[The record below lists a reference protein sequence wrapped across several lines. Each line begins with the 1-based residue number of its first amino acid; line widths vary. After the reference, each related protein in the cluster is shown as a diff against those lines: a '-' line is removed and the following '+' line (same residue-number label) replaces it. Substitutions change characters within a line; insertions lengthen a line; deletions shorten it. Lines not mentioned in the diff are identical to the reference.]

1 MKKEL
6 FFIIRAQIQ
15 YILYSI
21 HHTFILLAGLF
32 TYAYLREFNPLN
44 LFCFLFF
51 VQYASIVLLKAN
63 KENRDYTFQLLTL
76 SAKQIASI
84 RIILT
89 LLGFVIIYLI
99 AFLLHILFFNT
110 TLGFRNSL
118 HELFMFG
125 GIALSGIFL
134 YVIFSDY
141 FSVFR
146 NKSGF
151 IWFNIIVGTIIG
163 MLSFFIIIAINNSF
177 ETSITS
183 SKLLIFV
190 LYLAAVFFA
199 GISFISYQSR
209 ESFLGYK

>member
-21 HHTFILLAGLF
+21 HQTIILLAGLF

-99 AFLLHILFFNT
+99 AFLLHILFF
-110 TLGFRNSL
+110 
-118 HELFMFG
+118 
-125 GIALSGIFL
+125 
-134 YVIFSDY
+134 
-141 FSVFR
+141 
-146 NKSGF
+146 
-151 IWFNIIVGTIIG
+151 
-163 MLSFFIIIAINNSF
+163 SF
-177 ETSITS
+177 
-183 SKLLIFV
+183 
-190 LYLAAVFFA
+190 
-199 GISFISYQSR
+199 
-209 ESFLGYK
+209 